1 MVEITRSRYA
11 ANFVSI
17 AQQEGI
23 AVNKIL
29 SGSNLNES
37 LLENHE
43 GFIAIP
49 QFSNVIRNSVSL
61 TGNLNIG
68 WYAAE
73 ATKMENYGD
82 FGHSVTH
89 KDTLFEKL
97 NYFCEAAQSEYSEA
111 DFCVGADDKNI
122 LFIRKKIAGDLLEGR
137 QTELYVISMM
147 IATVQDALGTSWAP
161 DDISLQTFQI
171 AGMNPPFCRNAAKI
185 QFDQKE
191 TVIRIKFA
199 DVTDSIS
206 LFRNHSSF
214 SSNREEDDRFISN
227 LESLIQTQLSNPCL
241 SLNMISKICDMQPR
255 TFQRYLK
262 KLDTSFVEM
271 VSRQRFVASLDLL
284 KNADTSIAE
293 VSHVLGFANQAHFS
307 HAFRKRAGL
316 SPMAYRRKKWI

>member
-17 AQQEGI
+17 AQQEDI
-23 AVNKIL
+23 SVSKIL
-29 SGSNLNES
+29 LGSNLNES

-49 QFSNVIRNSVSL
+49 QFSNIIRNSVSH

-82 FGHSVTH
+82 FGYSVIH

-97 NYFCEAAQSEYSEA
+97 KFFCEAAQSEYSEA
-111 DFCVGADDKNI
+111 DFRVAADGKNI
-122 LFIRKKIAGDLLEGR
+122 LFVRKKIAGDLLEVR
-137 QTELYVISMM
+137 QIELYVLSMM
-147 IATVQDALGTSWAP
+147 IATVQDALGTGWAP

-171 AGMNPPFCRNAAKI
+171 AGMNPPFCQNVTKI
-185 QFDQKE
+185 KFDQKE
-191 TVIRIKFA
+191 TVIRIKCS
-199 DVTDSIS
+199 DVCDSIS
-206 LFRNHSSF
+206 LFRNNSSF
-214 SSNREEDDRFISN
+214 ISNREEDHGFISN
-227 LESLIQTQLSNPCL
+227 LELLIQTQLSNPCL
-241 SLNMISKICDMQPR
+241 SLNLISEICDMQPR
-255 TFQRYLK
+255 TLQRHLK
-262 KLDTSFVEM
+262 KLDTSFVEI

-293 VSHVLGFANQAHFS
+293 VSHALGFANQAHFS

-316 SPMAYRRKKWI
+316 SPMAYRRKEWI